1 MNELKKDR
9 IEFYQ
14 KELCYWNLQR
24 DLRIEALL
32 NNDLDLEFIE
42 SKISNYQ
49 EWLKKEL
56 EEKE

>member
-1 MNELKKDR
+1 MDALKKDR

-14 KELCYWNLQR
+14 KELIYWNLQR
-24 DLRIEALL
+24 DLRVDTLL
-32 NNDLDLEFIE
+32 NNDLDLEYIE

-56 EEKE
+56 QEME